1 MKANIP
7 NLQTEGVTSSQN
19 TPTMEL
25 EGMYLRAMQEIS
37 ARLMEALP
45 AEESLWQTLAQTESL
60 LLEAQLSGASP
71 QDVFGI
77 GGVAGFCQSIV
88 DEYNQRRAGET
99 RDVPA
104 AHDPSIRKSH
114 KAREPRSDIMIRRK
128 RRATIGLV
136 AVFALLFAIL
146 AVWYTG
152 LLNFWVKGSRYYLDE
167 LYHFKDTVTPVSE
180 EPLSFTVPLSPAVG
194 MDYVL
199 YADEEGNAILTL
211 TEIYYSERLREIEAD
226 SGDPD
231 TEHTAYEKTFV
242 FCVSIRYPVQV
253 GYTKITYI
261 EPSTNGTATLTMPNG
276 TTLTST
282 VSAARSGSA
291 GEGYEYVSLEIV
303 DIPASFNTEGMMV
316 SVTLEPPR
324 AVEWKRVSVGLR

>member
-7 NLQTEGVTSSQN
+7 NLQAEGITSSKS
-19 TPTMEL
+19 TPSMEL
-25 EGMYLRAMQEIS
+25 EGVYLRAMQDIS

-60 LLEAQLSGASP
+60 LLEAQFSGTSP
-71 QDVFGI
+71 QDVFGV
-77 GGVAGFCQSIV
+77 GGIAGFCQSIV
-88 DEYNQRRAGET
+88 DEYNQRRAGEM

-104 AHDPSIRKSH
+104 AHDPSLRKSH
-114 KAREPRSDIMIRRK
+114 KTHEPRSDIMIRRK

-136 AVFALLFAIL
+136 TTFSLIFAIL

-167 LYHFKDTVTPVSE
+167 LYHFKDTVMPVSE

-199 YADEEGNAILTL
+199 YANEKGNAILTL
-211 TEIYYSERLREIEAD
+211 TEIYYSERLHEVEAE
-226 SGDPD
+226 SGDLD

-253 GYTKITYI
+253 GYTRVTYI
-261 EPSTNGTATLTMPNG
+261 EPGTNGTATLTMPDG
-276 TTLTST
+276 RTLTST

-291 GEGYEYVSLEIV
+291 GEGYEYVSLEIA
-303 DIPASFNTEGMMV
+303 DIPAAFNTEGMMV

-324 AVEWKRVSVGLR
+324 AVEWKRIGVGFR